1 MEYFIGKAE
10 TLIKE
15 IISKILGT
23 DMGKC
28 IGQMNHITKG
38 CGIKVIYKYNINVGI

>member
-1 MEYFIGKAE
+1 MTRNVDMEYFIGKAE

-28 IGQMNHITKG
+28 IG
-38 CGIKVIYKYNINVGI
+38 